1 MKELLGRLTACE
13 TSQLIDKHGDMMV
26 SRIKTVQKNK
36 KRMITEELKA
46 VLAERDEAV
55 EKVTN

>member
-1 MKELLGRLTACE
+1 MKELLGRLTASE
-13 TSQLIDKHGDMMV
+13 TSQLIDKHGGMMV

>member
-1 MKELLGRLTACE
+1 
-13 TSQLIDKHGDMMV
+13 MV
-26 SRIKTVQKNK
+26 SRIKTVQRNK

-55 EKVTN
+55 ERVGLVSVKADSPECCMNWSARTT